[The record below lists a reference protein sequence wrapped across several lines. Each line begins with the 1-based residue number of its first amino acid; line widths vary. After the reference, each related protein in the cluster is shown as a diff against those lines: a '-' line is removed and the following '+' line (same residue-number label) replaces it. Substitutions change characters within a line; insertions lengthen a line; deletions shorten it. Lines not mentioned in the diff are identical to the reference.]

1 MKLRYLLLTVFVLC
15 GVLSA
20 GAQEKTISKEMLQ
33 KLEKA
38 RTSLSAAH
46 QWMLFEDFA
55 SSGVYAAGYIEA
67 PAQEPLGSGVT
78 QPQGTASDNLQ
89 AAADDLPDTY
99 TIWIQ
104 TPQNWFVSVRKGDT
118 AVFLKLAADG
128 GDMDFGHGSGWCIQP
143 KGSGFI
149 KYPYKNGSW
158 GAAQKADE
166 ARQEIGLWQQEY
178 ILTPAGDM
186 GGDRVRLFEKAAYF
200 DDLDIT
206 LPKQ

>member
-1 MKLRYLLLTVFVLC
+1 MNFRHVLLTVFVLC
-15 GVLSA
+15 GAFSA
-20 GAQEKTISKEMLQ
+20 AAQEKTIPRELLE

-67 PAQEPLGSGVT
+67 PAQEPLGSGIT
-78 QPQGTASDNLQ
+78 QPQGTASANLQ
-89 AAADDLPDTY
+89 AAADDLPQTY

-104 TPQNWFVSVRKGDT
+104 TPQNWYVSVRKVDT
-118 AVFLKLAADG
+118 AVFLKLADDG

-143 KGSGFI
+143 KGTGFV
-149 KYPYKNGSW
+149 KYPYKNGNW
-158 GAAQKADE
+158 GAAQKAD
-166 ARQEIGLWQQEY
+166 ASEIGQWQQEY
-178 ILTPAGDM
+178 ILAPAGNM
-186 GGDRVRLFEKAAYF
+186 GSDRVRLFEKAAYF

>member
-1 MKLRYLLLTVFVLC
+1 MNFRRVLLTVFVLC
-15 GVLSA
+15 GAFSA
-20 GAQEKTISKEMLQ
+20 AAQEKTIPRELLE

-67 PAQEPLGSGVT
+67 PAQEPLGSGIT
-78 QPQGTASDNLQ
+78 QPQGTASANLQ
-89 AAADDLPDTY
+89 AAADDLPQTY

-104 TPQNWFVSVRKGDT
+104 TPQNWYVSVRKVDT
-118 AVFLKLAADG
+118 AVFLKLADDG

-143 KGSGFI
+143 KGTGFV

-158 GAAQKADE
+158 GAAQKAD
-166 ARQEIGLWQQEY
+166 AAEIGQWQQEY
-178 ILTPAGDM
+178 ILAPAGNM
-186 GGDRVRLFEKAAYF
+186 GSDRVRLFEKAAYF